1 MIFRKIIILT
11 ILLLTIS
18 CNKYWYKPL
27 GKLFDQAPKA
37 PEEASYGFRL
47 GWIHGCESGLAT
59 NFAGVFYMTFYKWKR
74 DPDLAKGS
82 LDRVKLS
89 RKYKKEIP
97 IDWNNDREVE
107 KNIYDYNTIF
117 WRAHQ
122 YCRHYALGSLRM
134 SGMEPDL
141 PGRER
146 VSLGSHD
153 VTDLYR
159 LDGFGDTRFSYW

>member
-1 MIFRKIIILT
+1 
-11 ILLLTIS
+11 
-18 CNKYWYKPL
+18 
-27 GKLFDQAPKA
+27 
-37 PEEASYGFRL
+37 
-47 GWIHGCESGLAT
+47 
-59 NFAGVFYMTFYKWKR
+59 MTFYKWKR

-122 YCRHYALGSLRM
+122 YCRHYALGSLKM

-146 VSLGSHD
+146 ISLGSHD